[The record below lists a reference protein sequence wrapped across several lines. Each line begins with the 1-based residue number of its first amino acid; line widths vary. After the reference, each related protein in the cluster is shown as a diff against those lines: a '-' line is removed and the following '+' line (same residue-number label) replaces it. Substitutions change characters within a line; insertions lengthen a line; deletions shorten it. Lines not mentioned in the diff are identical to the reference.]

1 MIVKICGIKTL
12 DTLICCANNKVN
24 FFGMIFYNKSPRC
37 INIKD
42 AILLQNE
49 AKKLSIN
56 GVGVFVDEKI
66 STINEYIRELGLKF
80 IQLHGNESNNYIS
93 ELKKNRI
100 NIIKKISIKEKTDL
114 YDINNFNLAD
124 YFLFDYKPK
133 NGELP
138 GGNAK
143 SFDWKIIQELK
154 IEKPWFLSGGIKIK
168 NIQEI
173 KSKIKPYG
181 IDLSSGVEKE
191 LGIKDNDVINNFME
205 NLKYA

>member
-1 MIVKICGIKTL
+1 MIVKICGIKKL

>member
-24 FFGMIFYNKSPRC
+24 FFGMIFYNKSPRY

-114 YDINNFNLAD
+114 YDINNYNLAD
-124 YFLFDYKPK
+124 YFLFDYKPN

-154 IEKPWFLSGGIKIK
+154 IEKPWFLSGGIKIE

-191 LGIKDNDVINNFME
+191 LGIKDNGVINNFME

>member
-24 FFGMIFYNKSPRC
+24 FFGMIFYNKSPRY

-66 STINEYIRELGLKF
+66 STINEYIRELGLEF

-114 YDINNFNLAD
+114 YDINNYNLAD
-124 YFLFDYKPK
+124 YFLFDYKPN

-154 IEKPWFLSGGIKIK
+154 IEKPWFLSGGIKIE

-191 LGIKDNDVINNFME
+191 LGIKDNGVINNFME